1 MDARPWSGTTRPPL
15 QTRDAAG
22 GDTSPLFRASE
33 EPEPESELRA
43 PGGAAPGGVDTL
55 VDSFMTS
62 PAVSAIK
69 PRANG
74 TPGGSHVG
82 DPWRVVG
89 KEQEQV
95 SPWTEAATPGPGA
108 AVWAERQQTPA
119 PAPSPRPGDSYNGSR
134 RQPAA
139 AATPSSASRRGAPKA
154 KRGRKKGGAKKN
166 TPSAGQQRRT
176 KSPSR

>member
-1 MDARPWSGTTRPPL
+1 MLHLRVVDSR
-15 QTRDAAG
+15 
-22 GDTSPLFRASE
+22 
-33 EPEPESELRA
+33 ESREGRLRV
-43 PGGAAPGGVDTL
+43 GAAPGGVDTL

-74 TPGGSHVG
+74 TPGDVG

-108 AVWAERQQTPA
+108 AVWAERQPTPA

-134 RQPAA
+134 RQPAAA

>member
-22 GDTSPLFRASE
+22 GDTSPLFVA
-33 EPEPESELRA
+33 PGGVDTLVELRA

-74 TPGGSHVG
+74 TPGGSHAG

-89 KEQEQV
+89 KEEEHV
-95 SPWTEAATPGPGA
+95 SAWAGEAATPGA

-139 AATPSSASRRGAPKA
+139 AATTPLSASRRGAPKA
-154 KRGRKKGGAKKN
+154 KRGRKKGGAKN
-166 TPSAGQQRRT
+166 TSSAGQRRT

>member
-22 GDTSPLFRASE
+22 GDTSPLFV
-33 EPEPESELRA
+33 
-43 PGGAAPGGVDTL
+43 APGGVDTL

-74 TPGGSHVG
+74 TPGGSHAG

-89 KEQEQV
+89 KEEEHV
-95 SPWTEAATPGPGA
+95 SAWAGEAATPGA

-139 AATPSSASRRGAPKA
+139 AATPLSDSRRGAPKA
-154 KRGRKKGGAKKN
+154 KRGRKKDGAKN
-166 TPSAGQQRRT
+166 TSSAGQRRT